1 MVNSTLRIRPVDSS
15 NCGPIGNSKIQQLV
29 REQVS
34 QVAEFDTL
42 VLIQG
47 ESGSGKEVVARAVHN
62 ASPRHDKPFI
72 PVNCGAIPADLLESE
87 LFGHEKGAFTGAISA
102 RKGRFEMAEGGTL
115 FLDEIGD
122 MSFNMQVKLLRV
134 LQERC
139 FERVGSN
146 QTIQCN
152 VRIVAATH
160 RDLPKMI
167 DEGSFRHDLYY
178 RLNVFPITVPPL
190 RDHLADLPELV
201 AHLSERFKQRG
212 MAIPRFTRTAL
223 EALQGYNWPGNVRE
237 LENILERLAITHGG
251 KLVSAKDLPQ
261 PMAQDALGQG
271 SQPIDSDDE
280 ISFLLRGY
288 SEDCEESEAQG
299 SPQSSADFDAG
310 ESEQMICAA
319 GLTEGFDLKA
329 HMQEIEK
336 QYIVEALRRAN
347 GTVTQAAKILGLQ
360 RTTLAEKMK
369 KLHMA

>member
-1 MVNSTLRIRPVDSS
+1 MANSPVRIPAMNPS
-15 NCGPIGNSKIQQLV
+15 NCGPLGASKIQQQV
-29 REQVS
+29 RELVS
-34 QVAEFDTL
+34 QVAAYDTL

-146 QTIQCN
+146 QTIHCN

-160 RDLPKMI
+160 RDLPAMI
-167 DEGSFRHDLYY
+167 DEGKFRHDLFY
-178 RLNVFPITVPPL
+178 RLNVFPIVVPPL
-190 RDHLADLPELV
+190 RDHLSDLPELV
-201 AHLSERFKQRG
+201 SHLSARFKQRG

-223 EALQGYNWPGNVRE
+223 EAMQSYTWPGNVRE
-237 LENILERLAITHGG
+237 LENVLERLSITHGG
-251 KLVSAKDLPQ
+251 KLVSAKDLPS
-261 PMAQDALGQG
+261 PLANGATALEEEE
-271 SQPIDSDDE
+271 DE

-288 SEDCEESEAQG
+288 SEEEGSEVAEVSEDG
-299 SPQSSADFDAG
+299 AADDNLA
-310 ESEQMICAA
+310 ICGASMV
-319 GLTEGFDLKA
+319 EGFDLKS
-329 HMQEIEK
+329 HMQELEK
-336 QYIVEALRRAN
+336 QFIMEALRRAN
-347 GTVTQAAKILGLQ
+347 GTVTQAAKLLGLQ

-369 KLHMA
+369 KLQMA

>member
-1 MVNSTLRIRPVDSS
+1 MANSSVRIQVADSS
-15 NCGPIGNSKIQQLV
+15 NCGPLGASKIQQQV
-29 REQVS
+29 RKMVS
-34 QVAEFDTL
+34 QVAAFDTL

-62 ASPRHDKPFI
+62 ASPRHDKPFV

-146 QTIQCN
+146 QTIHCN
-152 VRIVAATH
+152 VRIIAATH
-160 RDLPKMI
+160 RDLPAMI
-167 DEGSFRHDLYY
+167 EEGKFRHDLFY
-178 RLNVFPITVPPL
+178 RLNVFPIVVPPL
-190 RDHLADLPELV
+190 RDHLSDLPELV
-201 AHLSERFKQRG
+201 THLSSRFKLKG

-223 EALQGYNWPGNVRE
+223 EAMQNYAWPGNVRE
-237 LENILERLAITHGG
+237 LENVLERLSITHGG
-251 KLVSAKDLPQ
+251 KLVSAKDLPH
-261 PMAQDALGQG
+261 PMANG
-271 SQPIDSDDE
+271 SMPADDEEDE

-288 SEDCEESEAQG
+288 SDDEQCEDADSTAD
-299 SPQSSADFDAG
+299 SAGDIG
-310 ESEQMICAA
+310 ICAA
-319 GLTEGFDLKA
+319 SMVEGFDLKA
-329 HMQEIEK
+329 HMQELEK
-336 QYIVEALRRAN
+336 QFIVEALRRAN
-347 GTVTQAAKILGLQ
+347 GTVTQAAKLLGLQ

-369 KLHMA
+369 KLQMA